1 MRSLPFRAVCASLSL
16 LLTAGVAVART
27 APAQTP
33 APMPATTKPVTLSAT
48 IEAIDK
54 STRMITLKGPQGNL
68 ATVYADSSVKRFDEL
83 KVGDTVKAT
92 YYESI
97 AVNVR
102 QPGAPAPPS
111 SDGGVSLNPS
121 RPGATGSVQ
130 ETVTVTVISVDRPN
144 RAVTLKRQDG
154 SIISMRVEN
163 QQYPGHGKARRDRG
177 HHLHEGAA
185 DRGRARQ
192 VGPEAILRRAV
203 GSGREAWAAGGRE
216 AVAGSATARL
226 TMRHSLQAR
235 PARLV
240 AFR

>member
-16 LLTAGVAVART
+16 VLTAGMAVART

-48 IEAIDK
+48 IDAIDK

-68 ATVYADSSVKRFDEL
+68 ATVYADSSVKRFDQL
-83 KVGDTVKAT
+83 KVGDVVKAT

-154 SIISMRVEN
+154 SIVSMRVEN
-163 QQYPGHGKARRDRG
+163 QQYLDMAKPGATVDITYTKALLIAVEPGK
-177 HHLHEGAA
+177 
-185 DRGRARQ
+185 
-192 VGPEAILRRAV
+192 
-203 GSGREAWAAGGRE
+203 
-216 AVAGSATARL
+216 
-226 TMRHSLQAR
+226 
-235 PARLV
+235 
-240 AFR
+240 